1 MIVGCHSVLAPSRDS
16 ALTTLIDT
24 PLSNNSSGS
33 THRRPQRSLAGRAPQ
48 PSCALAGTGTLVRV
62 HDQQR
67 CRNLPR
73 CSSGPRASRAWSHLR
88 RQLACWRR
96 VVSAEPRAITSAAV
110 ESDTVA
116 RSGDGVAALRIA
128 APVGLCKCYMGMVA
142 AAWWPHRLHPRRL
155 LPHPRRPPP
164 RRRHLAPNRPCLRPF
179 GCKAPPAR

>member
-1 MIVGCHSVLAPSRDS
+1 MISIKVGCHFSSGT
-16 ALTTLIDT
+16 LTTLRFAT
-24 PLSNNSSGS
+24 TLGS
-33 THRRPQRSLAGRAPQ
+33 TARRPLRAPPQSESPQ

-67 CRNLPR
+67 CRNLPC

-155 LPHPRRPPP
+155 LPHPRRLPP
-164 RRRHLAPNRPCLRPF
+164 RRRNLAPNRPCLRPF